1 MNTQYLGLVD
11 YQETLA
17 AMREFTDTRNSDAA
31 DELWVCEHQPVYTLG
46 QAGRREHIHNAG
58 CIPIVQS
65 DRGGQVT
72 YHGPGQVV
80 VYTLVNLRRAG
91 LGIRDMVIRL
101 ENSVI
106 ALLAEQGVAAMG
118 RRDAPGV
125 YVNDAKIAAL
135 GLRVRRGCTY
145 HGLAMNIDADLAPF
159 SGIDPCGYQGLAV
172 TSTRQEGIQ
181 IANDLLVERLVY
193 HLHKQLATTSN
204 QLHSAAN

>member
-1 MNTQYLGLVD
+1 MAN
-11 YQETLA
+11 YQNTLA
-17 AMREFTDTRNSDAA
+17 AMRDFTDTRDSDAA
-31 DELWVCEHQPVYTLG
+31 DELWVCEHPPVYTLG
-46 QAGRREHIHNAG
+46 QAGRREHIHNPGDIA
-58 CIPIVQS
+58 IVQS

-91 LGIRDMVIRL
+91 LGVRDMVIRL

-106 ALLAEQGVAAMG
+106 ALLAEYDVVAVG

-159 SGIDPCGYQGLAV
+159 LGIDPCGYQNLAV
-172 TSTRQEGIQ
+172 TSTALQGI
-181 IANDLLVERLVY
+181 DVPTELLVKQLV
-193 HLHKQLATTSN
+193 HNIHKQLASGGI
-204 QLHSAAN
+204 QLQSAAN